1 MEPGLDLAGLIP
13 AVVTPMRAGGEVD
26 EDGLRRYIRWLL
38 AFDGLKA
45 LAVNMDTG
53 EGPAL
58 TRDERRRV
66 LEVYAEEVSDR
77 LPLLAGIGA
86 PSTAAAAQTALDA
99 RDAGASG
106 LVVFPHPVFVGEPLP
121 PEVPYEYHRAIGDAT
136 GLPMVLFQLQ
146 PALAGVT
153 FSRETLLKL
162 VSIPNVIA
170 IKEASFDAV
179 RFVETVRVLS
189 EAPRRIQVLTGN
201 DNFILESFL
210 LGADGALIGFGTLAI
225 AEQVEMLARLRDG
238 DLKGAR
244 EVYDESI
251 QPLVSVIFAPPV
263 RNYRARVKEA
273 LVSLGVIEEAHV
285 RAPLLPLDRDE
296 RQSVRDAV
304 ARARLKSPAVVT
316 P

>member
-1 MEPGLDLAGLIP
+1 MTPDVDLAGLIP
-13 AVVTPMRAGGEVD
+13 AVVTPMRADGEVD

-66 LEVYAEEVSDR
+66 LEVYAGELSSR
-77 LPLLAGIGA
+77 LPVLAGIGA
-86 PSTAAAAQTALDA
+86 PSTAAAVQMALDA
-99 RDAGASG
+99 RDAGAGG

-121 PEVPYEYHRAIGDAT
+121 PDVPYEYHRAIAEAA
-136 GLPMVLFQLQ
+136 GLPVVLFQLQ
-146 PALAGVT
+146 PALAGVI

-189 EAPRRIQVLTGN
+189 EAPKRIQVLTGN

-225 AEQVEMLARLRDG
+225 AEQLEMLARLHNG
-238 DLKGAR
+238 DVNGAR
-244 EVYDESI
+244 DIYADVI

-273 LVSLGVIEEAHV
+273 LVALGVLAEAHV
-285 RAPLLPLDRDE
+285 RTPLLPLDVGEKRAVHE
-296 RQSVRDAV
+296 AV
-304 ARARLKSPAVVT
+304 ARVGLKAPAGA
-316 P
+316 PI